1 MTQVVAE
8 VASGFDCIVGVEI
21 RDGIQSFALNIERG
35 IKKEKKRNINSMY
48 HGSAVRLKR
57 QNLINPLIHN
67 AVLHHI
73 LALKVK
79 ISVFS
84 VSKDFKRKI
93 KKKNKYSLC

>member
-1 MTQVVAE
+1 
-8 VASGFDCIVGVEI
+8 
-21 RDGIQSFALNIERG
+21 
-35 IKKEKKRNINSMY
+35 MY